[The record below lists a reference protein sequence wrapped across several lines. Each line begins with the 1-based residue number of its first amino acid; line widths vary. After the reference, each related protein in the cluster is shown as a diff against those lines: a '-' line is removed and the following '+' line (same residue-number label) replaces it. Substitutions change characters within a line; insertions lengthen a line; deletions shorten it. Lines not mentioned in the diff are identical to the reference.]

1 MLTILKASLDCGGD
15 RGLLED
21 YSSATNHFVCVYNTG
36 PVNYIH
42 MRVSRFT
49 FSGNL
54 ADSSEVLLL
63 ELGRAENTGNH
74 YGGQIDNKEK
84 YSPRFD

>member
-1 MLTILKASLDCGGD
+1 
-15 RGLLED
+15 
-21 YSSATNHFVCVYNTG
+21 
-36 PVNYIH
+36 

-54 ADSSEVLLL
+54 ADSSSEVLLL

-74 YGGQIDNKEK
+74 YGGQIDNKEE
-84 YSPRFD
+84 YAPRFD